1 MHRNTFLNAPKLLN
15 DTLALKSQP
24 RIRFAGQITGC
35 EGYVESTAIGLLA
48 GRFIAAEL
56 LGGTPSLPPG
66 TTSIGALLRHITSGA
81 DEKSFQP
88 MNVNFGLFPPL
99 DEPEILKQKGK
110 RLTGKERKQA
120 MSNRARRDFNS
131 WRNTRSLTL

>member
-1 MHRNTFLNAPKLLN
+1 MK
-15 DTLALKSQP
+15 K
-24 RIRFAGQITGC
+24 
-35 EGYVESTAIGLLA
+35 STAIGLLA

-81 DEKSFQP
+81 DEKNFQP